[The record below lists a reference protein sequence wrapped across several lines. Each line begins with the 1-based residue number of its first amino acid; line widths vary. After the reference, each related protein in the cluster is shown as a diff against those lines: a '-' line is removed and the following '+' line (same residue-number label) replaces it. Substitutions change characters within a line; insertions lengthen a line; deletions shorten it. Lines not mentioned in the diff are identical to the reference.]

1 MKESVIKKLENIHEA
16 KTLIEINDLLGLK
29 SAEELNELQACLEE
43 LINEY
48 VIFKTKKDKYLLLKN
63 CPNLK
68 IGRYS
73 ANKKGFGF
81 VILDKEEDLYINDK
95 DSNGAI
101 HDDIV
106 LAEIIRQGLKR
117 EGRIIRILKRESK
130 NLVGEVVKSG
140 NGLSVV
146 LDDDKLQ
153 LNLVIDEESLK
164 PCVVGSKVV
173 IELVKEL
180 GKNKFLGK
188 VKKVIGHKDDPGID
202 ILSIAYKYN
211 IENEF
216 SNEVEEEL
224 KKIPTEVNESD
235 LKGRTDLTNELI
247 FTIDGDHTKDID
259 DAISLK
265 MVDDLYELG
274 VHIADV
280 SNYVKENTALGDA
293 A

>member
-1 MKESVIKKLENIHEA
+1 MKEAVVEKLDDIHEA

-29 SAEELNELQACLEE
+29 SPEELKDLQTCLEE
-43 LINEY
+43 LVNSY

-95 DSNGAI
+95 DCNGAI

-106 LAEIIRQGLKR
+106 LAEIVRQGLKR
-117 EGRIIRILKRESK
+117 EGRIIRVLKRESK
-130 NLVGEVVKSG
+130 NLIGEVVNNG
-140 NGLSVV
+140 AGLSVI
-146 LDDDKLQ
+146 LDDDKIKI
-153 LNLVIDEESLK
+153 NLVIDEESLK

-211 IENEF
+211 IETEF
-216 SNEVEEEL
+216 SSEVEEEL

-247 FTIDGDHTKDID
+247 FTIDGDDTKDID
-259 DAISLK
+259 DAISIKKIDDYYLAIYG
-265 MVDDLYELG
+265 DDL
-274 VHIADV
+274 
-280 SNYVKENTALGDA
+280 N
-293 A
+293 